1 MGKRSKS
8 TTRAALVE
16 PVHTIGDYG
25 VTAEMTK
32 STDGE
37 TKMIKVSPQ
46 THAKLLKI
54 GSKGETFDKV
64 IQRLIQE
71 HEERERSKY

>member
-16 PVHTIGDYG
+16 PVDTIGDYG
-25 VTAEMTK
+25 VTEMTK

-37 TKMIKVSPQ
+37 TKMIKVSPE

-64 IQRLIQE
+64 IQRLIRE
-71 HEERERSKY
+71 HEERERNK